1 MIQYSW
7 VSPTLN
13 DLEPLR
19 ILTESNCAD
28 EITSIWTIDEIAFYR
43 NMTLAIVNQHYTPG
57 YELLQIAKD
66 QSGTIIAYTWAR
78 ANERMPW
85 SDESMVAIRMAHV
98 DLQLNP
104 RLKLRLLSDMLHI
117 WETFARQAGAVIIS
131 SCSMRRE
138 QEAYLRL
145 HQRHGYEIRGSY
157 AYKRVNTTQATPANS
172 LSPDLKDAKASGS

>member
-7 VSPTLN
+7 APPSLN
-13 DLEPLR
+13 DLQAIR
-19 ILTESNCAD
+19 ISTESNCAD

-43 NMTLAIVNQHYTPG
+43 NMTLAIVNQHYTPNH
-57 YELLQIAKD
+57 ELLQVARD
-66 QSGTIIAYTWAR
+66 NAGTIIAYTWAR

-85 SDESMVAIRMAHV
+85 SDESMVVIRMAHV
-98 DLQLNP
+98 DLRLSP
-104 RLKLRLLSDMLHI
+104 RVRLRLLSDMLHI

-138 QEAYLRL
+138 QDAYLRL

-157 AYKRVNTTQATPANS
+157 AYKK
-172 LSPDLKDAKASGS
+172 LSA